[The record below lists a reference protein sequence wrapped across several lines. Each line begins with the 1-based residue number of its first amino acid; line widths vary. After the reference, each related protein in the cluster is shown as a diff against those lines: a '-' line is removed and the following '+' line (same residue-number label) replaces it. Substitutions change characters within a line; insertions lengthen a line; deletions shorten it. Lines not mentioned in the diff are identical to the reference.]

1 MTHPI
6 PEPEPTEPT
15 EAPAEPVASPA
26 PPPPPM
32 GNPPP
37 PGYPPPGYPPP
48 GYPPTGYPPTG
59 YPPTG
64 YPPTGYPP
72 PGYAG
77 YPPYVPYAKSRLTA
91 GLLGIFL
98 GGFGVHR
105 FYLGYTTIGVLQILV
120 TIATCGLGSI
130 WGLIE
135 GILIISGST
144 ITTDAEGRP
153 LRA

>member
-1 MTHPI
+1 VTHPT
-6 PEPEPTEPT
+6 PEPEPTEPSG
-15 EAPAEPVASPA
+15 APADPVSSPA
-26 PPPPPM
+26 PPAPPM

-48 GYPPTGYPPTG
+48 GYAGYP
-59 YPPTG
+59 
-64 YPPTGYPP
+64 GYPP

-77 YPPYVPYAKSRLTA
+77 YPGYPPYDPYAKSRLTA

-153 LRA
+153 LRE

>member
-48 GYPPTGYPPTG
+48 GYPPP
-59 YPPTG
+59 
-64 YPPTGYPP
+64 GYPP
-72 PGYAG
+72 PAYAG
-77 YPPYVPYAKSRLTA
+77 YPGYPGYPPYDPYAKSRLTA

>member
-48 GYPPTGYPPTG
+48 GYPPP
-59 YPPTG
+59 
-64 YPPTGYPP
+64 GYPP
-72 PGYAG
+72 PAYAG
-77 YPPYVPYAKSRLTA
+77 YPGYPGYPPYDPYAKSRLTA

-98 GGFGVHR
+98 GGLGVHR

>member
-48 GYPPTGYPPTG
+48 GYPPP
-59 YPPTG
+59 
-64 YPPTGYPP
+64 GYPP
-72 PGYAG
+72 PAYAG
-77 YPPYVPYAKSRLTA
+77 YPGYPPYDPYAKSRLTA

>member
-48 GYPPTGYPPTG
+48 GYPPP
-59 YPPTG
+59 
-64 YPPTGYPP
+64 GYPP
-72 PGYAG
+72 PAYAG
-77 YPPYVPYAKSRLTA
+77 YPGYPPYDPYAKSRLTA

-153 LRA
+153 LRE

>member
-37 PGYPPPGYPPP
+37 PGSPPPGSPPPGYPPP
-48 GYPPTGYPPTG
+48 GYPPPA
-59 YPPTG
+59 
-64 YPPTGYPP
+64 
-72 PGYAG
+72 YAG
-77 YPPYVPYAKSRLTA
+77 YPGYPPYDPYAKSRLTA

>member
-1 MTHPI
+1 MTHPT
-6 PEPEPTEPT
+6 PEPEPTEPSGV
-15 EAPAEPVASPA
+15 PADPVSSPA
-26 PPPPPM
+26 PPAPPM

-48 GYPPTGYPPTG
+48 GYAGYP
-59 YPPTG
+59 
-64 YPPTGYPP
+64 GYPP

-77 YPPYVPYAKSRLTA
+77 YPGYPPYDPYAKSRLTA

-153 LRA
+153 LRE